1 MSKQRKR
8 AFTLIEMMAVV
19 VIIGILA
26 AVIAPKFFKQVGG
39 AEITAAKQDI
49 RTIEQAISLYR
60 MDTGGFPD
68 SLRDLVREPDDTR
81 RWNGPYLPS
90 EPKDPWGN
98 RYELRVPGND
108 GRPFDVWSLGG
119 DGQEGGEDDAADI
132 TSWNTDED

>member
-1 MSKQRKR
+1 MNRVK

-26 AVIAPKFFKQVGG
+26 AVIAPKFFHQVGS

-49 RTIEQAISLYR
+49 RSIEQAISLYR

-68 SLRDLVREPDDTR
+68 TLRDLTREPDNVR
-81 RWNGPYLPS
+81 RWNGPYLPH

-98 RYELRVPGND
+98 RYEYIAPGND
-108 GRPFDVWSLGG
+108 GRPFDVWSLGA
-119 DGQEGGEDDAADI
+119 DGQDGGEDDAADI
-132 TSWNTDED
+132 TSWKTDED